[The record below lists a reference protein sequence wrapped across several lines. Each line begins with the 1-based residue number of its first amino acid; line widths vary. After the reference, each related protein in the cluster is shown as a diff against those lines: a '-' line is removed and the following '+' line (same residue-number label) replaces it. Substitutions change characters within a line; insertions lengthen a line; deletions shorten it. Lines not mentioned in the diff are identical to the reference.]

1 MMMKNAVGLIVVSAA
16 MAACGGGGGGDSP
29 APSTPVGGGTSTPP
43 VTAAPTPA
51 PTLPPPAPEI
61 KVMTASITRY
71 AAQSTSV
78 GFDVQIKPN
87 NFTPTGTLV
96 VNASDPASVIAPQ
109 VNVTPNTDGSY
120 TLSLNT
126 VAGSGAGH
134 YTGSLTLKLCT
145 DTACATPQAVP
156 SVTVPYDFTVLASGS
171 AWPGDNLT
179 TLAAWTDAPEWSTF
193 QGNAAHTGYVPVTI
207 SPDQIKLRW
216 KSAAISQSQSAF
228 GYASPATMA
237 IGNGMFYGAGPA
249 VLKARKEFDGSVV
262 WSYDVS
268 GLQFPSVNPPAF
280 ANGSVYMAAGQQ
292 WSTYMFG
299 LDAATGTVQFKTPMG
314 SQWENY
320 LAPVALNDAVYTSGG
335 SYGGLYGFK
344 PSGDQLFFKT
354 LAQVS
359 MWSPAVDTNSVYVY
373 DGTLHVLDRK
383 TGAVVTEIKNQ
394 STQYAIQM
402 NGAVVLGVDGN
413 AFAGNYSIASNYGG
427 SATNE
432 LLKFNTAKGYIDWR
446 ISGNYPLTPAYSKGV
461 VYVQNLSPYR
471 IEARNEGD
479 GTLAW
484 SWTPGQAAETTWG
497 GEPVVTN
504 NLMFVSTNLATYA
517 IDMTTHKPVWS
528 YPASGRLAL
537 SRSGILYIQNTEAVV
552 AVNLK

>member
-1 MMMKNAVGLIVVSAA
+1 
-16 MAACGGGGGGDSP
+16 MAR
-29 APSTPVGGGTSTPP
+29 V
-43 VTAAPTPA
+43 
-51 PTLPPPAPEI
+51 
-61 KVMTASITRY
+61 
-71 AAQSTSV
+71 AAQNTGVS
-78 GFDVQIKPN
+78 FNVQIKPN
-87 NFTPTGTLV
+87 NFTPAGTLFV
-96 VNASDPASVIAPQ
+96 TASDPSNVIASQ
-109 VNVTPNTDGSY
+109 VSVAPNTDGSY
-120 TLSLNT
+120 TLSLGS
-126 VAGSGAGH
+126 VAGADAGH
-134 YTGSLTLKLCT
+134 YTGNITLKLCA
-145 DTACATPQAVP
+145 DQACATPQAVS
-156 SVTVPYDFTVLASGS
+156 SVTVPYDLTVMGSGT

-228 GYASPATMA
+228 GYGSPATMA
-237 IGNGMFYGAGPA
+237 IGNGLFYAAGPA
-249 VLKARKEFDGSVV
+249 ALKARKEFDGSVV

-292 WSTYMFG
+292 WSTYMFAF
-299 LDAATGTVQFKTPMG
+299 DAATGAVQFKSPMG

-344 PSGDQLFFKT
+344 PSGEQLFFKT

-359 MWSPAVDTNSVYVY
+359 MWSPAVDANSVYVY

-383 TGAVVTEIKNQ
+383 TGVVITEIKNQ
-394 STQYAIQM
+394 NVQYAVQM
-402 NGAVVLGVDGN
+402 NGAVVLGADGN
-413 AFAGNYSIASNYGG
+413 AFAGNYASG
-427 SATNE
+427 STYAGSTANE

-446 ISGNYPLTPAYSKGV
+446 VSGNYPLTPAYSKGL
-461 VYVQNLSPYR
+461 VYVPNLSPYR

-479 GTLAW
+479 GSLAW
-484 SWTPGQAAETTWG
+484 SWTPGQAAETSWG

-504 NLMFVSTNLATYA
+504 NLIFVSTNLATYA

-537 SRSGILYIQNTEAVV
+537 SRSGILYIQNMEAVV
-552 AVNLK
+552 AINLK